1 MNLKLVTFFG
11 SFIGCL
17 LVLGTQIWTNFKVLN
32 RSVRLTFR
40 LKIIKFILY
49 EYGVRMCIGLNEAE
63 KVQILK
69 TNALIF

>member
-17 LVLGTQIWTNFKVLN
+17 LVLGTQIWTNVKILN
-32 RSVRLTFR
+32 RSVRLTSR
-40 LKIIKFILY
+40 LKIIKLILY
-49 EYGVRMCIGLNEAE
+49 EYGMRMCIGLNKVK